1 MTDTFALKGNICY
14 SESKTNIKT
23 VHGYAVC
30 SGGLSRGVYEALP
43 EEFATVPVYDFGD
56 SLIIP
61 AMVDLHIHAP
71 QYTFRGTGMDYE
83 LMQWLRNVAF
93 PEEERYAD
101 SEYAR
106 RAYSA
111 FADGL
116 RRGATGRACIFA
128 TVHRRATEIL
138 MEEMEKSGVISLV
151 GKVNMDRGAPEKIIE
166 SAQDSAEE
174 TVRWL
179 EAVNGRFSRT
189 EPILTPRFIPGCTDE
204 LMRRLGMIRR
214 KYDLPVQS
222 HLSENP
228 EEAELVGRLYPQADF
243 YGDGYDRYGMFGDV
257 ETHGASVRTVM
268 AHCVWSDRREVGRL
282 YENGVFVAHCPGSN
296 LNLSSGIAPVRKYL
310 DAGIRIG
317 LGTDVAAGH
326 SDSIFRA
333 MTDAIQVSKMY
344 WRYVDKGAA
353 PLKFEEAFWMA
364 TRGGG
369 EFFGRVGG
377 FDSGYAFDALVVD
390 DTSLRSPQ
398 RLPVSRRL
406 ERAVYL
412 SLDITGG
419 IKAKFVAGSR
429 LF

>member
-14 SESKTNIKT
+14 SESKTKIKT
-23 VHGYAVC
+23 VQGYAVC
-30 SGGLSRGVYEALP
+30 SGGLSRGVYETLP
-43 EEFATVPVYDFGD
+43 EEFASVPVYDFGD

-71 QYTFRGTGMDYE
+71 QYTFRGIGMDYE
-83 LMQWLRNVAF
+83 LMQWLRNAAF
-93 PEEERYAD
+93 PEEKRYAD
-101 SEYAR
+101 VEYAR
-106 RAYSA
+106 RAYSV

-116 RRGATGRACIFA
+116 RRGATGRACIFS

-138 MEEMEKSGVISLV
+138 MDEMEKSGVISYV
-151 GKVNMDRGAPEKIIE
+151 GKVNMDRGAPQGIIE
-166 SAQDSAEE
+166 STQESIDE

-179 EAVNGRFSRT
+179 DDVAGKYSRT
-189 EPILTPRFIPGCTDE
+189 EPVLTPRFLPACTDG
-204 LMRRLGMIRR
+204 LMRSLGLIRE
-214 KYDLPVQS
+214 KYNLPVQS

-228 EEAELVGRLYPQADF
+228 EEIELVGALYPEADF
-243 YGDGYDRYGMFGDV
+243 YGDGYDRYGMFGDR
-257 ETHGASVRTVM
+257 ETRGGSVRTVM
-268 AHCVWSDRREVGRL
+268 AHCVWSCDDEVKRL

-310 DAGIRIG
+310 DAGIRVG

-326 SDSIFRA
+326 SDSLFRA

-344 WRYVDKGAA
+344 WRYVNKGAS

-369 EFFGRVGG
+369 EFFGRVGS
-377 FDSGYAFDALVVD
+377 FEDNYAFDALVID
-390 DTSLRSPQ
+390 DTSLHSP
-398 RLPVSRRL
+398 RKLPVLERL

-419 IKAKFVAGSR
+419 IKAKFVSGER

>member
-14 SESKTNIKT
+14 SESKTKIKT
-23 VHGYAVC
+23 VYGYAVC
-30 SGGLSRGVYEALP
+30 SGGLSRGVYETLP

-71 QYTFRGTGMDYE
+71 QYTFRGIGMDYE
-83 LMQWLRNVAF
+83 LMQWLRNAAF
-93 PEEERYAD
+93 PEEERYTD
-101 SEYAR
+101 VEYAR
-106 RAYSA
+106 RAYSV

-116 RRGATGRACIFA
+116 RRGATGRACIFS

-138 MEEMEKSGVISLV
+138 MDEMEESGLISYV
-151 GKVNMDRGAPEKIIE
+151 GKVNMDRGAPQGTIE
-166 SAQDSAEE
+166 STQESADD

-179 EAVNGRFSRT
+179 DDVAGKYSRT
-189 EPILTPRFIPGCTDE
+189 EPILTPRFLPACTDG
-204 LMRRLGMIRR
+204 LMRSLGMIRE
-214 KYDLPVQS
+214 KYNLPVQS

-228 EEAELVGRLYPQADF
+228 EEIELVGKLYPEADF
-243 YGDGYDRYGMFGDV
+243 YGDGYDSYGMFGDKA
-257 ETHGASVRTVM
+257 TRGKSVRTVM
-268 AHCVWSDRREVGRL
+268 AHCVWSCDDEVKRL

-310 DAGIRIG
+310 DAGIRVG

-326 SDSIFRA
+326 SDSLFRA

-344 WRYVDKGAA
+344 WRYVGKGAS

-369 EFFGRVGG
+369 EFFGNVGS
-377 FDSGYAFDALVVD
+377 FEDNYAFDALVID
-390 DTSLRSPQ
+390 DTSLRSP
-398 RLPVSRRL
+398 RKLPVLERL

-419 IKAKFVAGSR
+419 IKAKFVSGER

>member
-14 SESKTNIKT
+14 SESKTKIKT

-30 SGGLSRGVYEALP
+30 SGGLSRGVYETLP
-43 EEFATVPVYDFGD
+43 EEFASVPVYDFGD

-71 QYTFRGTGMDYE
+71 QYTFRGIGMDYE
-83 LMQWLRNVAF
+83 LMQWLRNAAF

-101 SEYAR
+101 VEYAR
-106 RAYSA
+106 RAYSV

-116 RRGATGRACIFA
+116 RRGATGRACIFS

-138 MEEMEKSGVISLV
+138 MDEMEKSGVISYV
-151 GKVNMDRGAPEKIIE
+151 GKVNMDRGAPQGIIE
-166 SAQDSAEE
+166 STQESADE

-179 EAVNGRFSRT
+179 DDVAGKYSRT
-189 EPILTPRFIPGCTDE
+189 EPILTPRFLPACTDG
-204 LMRRLGMIRR
+204 LMRSLGMIRE

-228 EEAELVGRLYPQADF
+228 EEIELVARLYPGADF
-243 YGDGYDRYGMFGDV
+243 YGDGYDSYGMFGDR
-257 ETHGASVRTVM
+257 ETRGKSVRTVM
-268 AHCVWSDRREVGRL
+268 AHCVWSCDDEVKRL

-310 DAGIRIG
+310 DAGIRVG

-326 SDSIFRA
+326 SDSLFRT

-344 WRYVDKGAA
+344 WRYVNKGAS

-369 EFFGRVGG
+369 EFFGNVGS
-377 FDSGYAFDALVVD
+377 FDDNYAFDALVID
-390 DTSLRSPQ
+390 DTSLRSP
-398 RLPVSRRL
+398 RKLPVLERL

-419 IKAKFVAGSR
+419 IKAKFVSGER